1 MRHHSH
7 FVAACVF
14 VAASITAQKAP
25 ADANA
30 KRPQPA
36 AAIVQSVSVA
46 PGALRGHILAS
57 GTKRPVA
64 EHSFTL
70 LDNAGKQVGELKSAA
85 DGTYTTPELK
95 PGAYSL
101 IVRDDLRLDLTVAN
115 DAKVTNLDIVLPQG
129 PTRAVQDPSKVPA
142 APGGAAPG
150 GAAPGALPAP
160 LGAPGL
166 GVGTWAVIGGGA
178 AAAVAVPVVASNSGG
193 GGSENP
199 VSTSGLGV
207 RR

>member
-1 MRHHSH
+1 MRQLSH

-64 EHSFTL
+64 EHAFTL
-70 LDNAGKQVGELKSAA
+70 LDNAGKKVGELKSAA

-101 IVRDDLRLDLTVAN
+101 IVRNDLRLDLTVAN

-129 PTRAVQDPSKVPA
+129 PGRSVQDPSKLP
-142 APGGAAPG
+142 AAPG

-178 AAAVAVPVVASNSGG
+178 VAAVAVPVVASNSGG
-193 GGSENP
+193 GSSENP